1 MEDISE
7 SAALPQELSRQM
19 EYNNP
24 PPLHLHLPCVL
35 QVQLV
40 QQEISVIRQR
50 GESLCNY
57 CLISETFVKLV
68 SGDWWLH

>member
-7 SAALPQELSRQM
+7 SAALPQELSQQM

-24 PPLHLHLPCVL
+24 PPPQPPHPQPRYVL

-50 GESLCNY
+50 EVSPCNY
-57 CLISETFVKLV
+57 SLIFETFVRLV
-68 SGDWWLH
+68 RGDW

>member
-7 SAALPQELSRQM
+7 SAALPQELSQQM

-24 PPLHLHLPCVL
+24 PHLL

-40 QQEISVIRQR
+40 QQEISLIMPRE
-50 GESLCNY
+50 ESPCNY
-57 CLISETFVKLV
+57 CLISETFVRLV
-68 SGDWWLH
+68 SRDW